1 MIHHIVCFR
10 FLPGTTNDQ
19 IAAAEAALLGMAG
32 RVPEIR
38 SIHWGPNL
46 APSVGEYSHVLVVAV
61 DDMPAVLRYAE
72 HPVHQQVVT
81 EFIAPIREARLAL
94 DVEV

>member
-10 FLPGTTNDQ
+10 FVPGTTNDQ
-19 IAAAEAALLGMAG
+19 IAAAEDALRGMVG
-32 RVPEIR
+32 QVPDIR
-38 SIHWGPNL
+38 ALHWGPNL
-46 APSVGEYSHVLVVAV
+46 APSVGDYSHVLVVEL
-61 DDMPAVLRYAE
+61 DDMPAVLRYSE
-72 HPVHQQVVT
+72 HPVHLQVVS